1 MEVRRKKAVFC
12 ILLLASFAYIWYC
25 NAVMTEVPHLSWFDQ
40 LPIADAWFQ
49 GRLTWKDLIS
59 SYHSGEH
66 GMFANHVL
74 YLLNV
79 IWFQG
84 CTKFDVYLN
93 DLNVVVT
100 GAICMVLSY
109 RMLKQMKSCLFY
121 LAAEALF
128 LFSFVQGSSGAMETQ
143 VRLGILSFLI
153 TMIFVD
159 RELRECATQ
168 SRKHLYAALLLIAL
182 SILVFGTLY
191 SFAGVP
197 LVWLLVLITYRR
209 DSKGQKRKLAVAA
222 VYALSV
228 PVYLAEYRIF
238 GFMQDAV
245 QERAGVM
252 QNLGYALAH
261 PVNTLKCLLAWY
273 ANGVMGW
280 AYHESGKYTP
290 AGWMLFGVLACT
302 FLVFA
307 VVLFFRCRMYERTW
321 LPLMCIVYS
330 FGVFW
335 LVLLGRETQWEWFS
349 SEWYSVHMKIAYAGA
364 VWIIGYVSGRQK
376 GIWKKLVC
384 TGSVLLLCVC
394 SCMGNYEAVKRAP
407 YVHLYYKN
415 MQKYLFVEDERLMP
429 VDAAGNTPLLDTL
442 DRTMDAI
449 AVLKK
454 YRLSVY
460 KYWDAYENC
469 PGNADKGLGRERDE
483 SSNIGRRVRNQNQ

>member
-1 MEVRRKKAVFC
+1 MEVKRKKAGFG
-12 ILLLASFAYIWYC
+12 ILLLAAAAYIWYC
-25 NAVMTEVPHLSWFDQ
+25 NATMTEVPHLSWFDQ

-49 GRLTWKDLIS
+49 SRLTWRDLIA
-59 SYHSGEH
+59 SYHGGEH

-74 YLLNV
+74 YLINV
-79 IWFQG
+79 IFFQG
-84 CTKFDVYLN
+84 STKFDVYLN
-93 DLNVVVT
+93 DLNVIVT
-100 GAICMVLSY
+100 GAICMACSY
-109 RMLKQMKSCLFY
+109 RMLKHSKSCLFY

-143 VRLGILSFLI
+143 VRLGMLSFLV
-153 TMIFVD
+153 TMVFVD
-159 RELRECATQ
+159 RELRDGAAQ
-168 SRKHLYAALLLIAL
+168 SRKHLYVTLLLAAS

-197 LVWLLVLITYRR
+197 LVWLLVLLAYSRHR
-209 DSKGQKRKLAVAA
+209 EGQKRKLAIAA

-228 PVYLAEYRIF
+228 PGYLLEYRIF

-245 QERAGVM
+245 QERAGVL
-252 QNLGYALAH
+252 QNLGYALSH

-280 AYHESGKYTP
+280 AYHESGQYTTE
-290 AGWMLFGVLACT
+290 GWMLFGVLACV
-302 FLVFA
+302 FLLFA
-307 VVLFFRCRMYERTW
+307 VVLFFRCRMYEQTW

-364 VWIIGYVSGRQK
+364 VWIIGYTHSRQK
-376 GIWKKLVC
+376 ETWKKAVC
-384 TGSVLLLCVC
+384 LGCVLLLCAC
-394 SCMGNYEAVKRAP
+394 SCLGNAAAVKRAP
-407 YVHLYYKN
+407 DVYLYYKN
-415 MQKYLFVEDERLMP
+415 MQKYLFVEDEKWMP

-442 DRTMDAI
+442 EETMDAI

-469 PGNADKGLGRERDE
+469 PGRGE
-483 SSNIGRRVRNQNQ
+483 